1 MCVRLG
7 ALVFFLYS
15 FAAIAQADT
24 ASFDLTGPPIEV
36 RVDRSGTTLPI
47 SEVANLRAGDRLW
60 VHPQLP
66 DHQSTHYLLIV
77 TFLRGSTNP
86 PPEKWFTRA
95 ETWSKKVREEGIFVI
110 VPHEAEQALI
120 FLAPETG
127 GDFRTLRSAVRGRP
141 GSFVRAVQDLNQASL
156 DRQRLD
162 TYLNAIRNT
171 SESDPS
177 KIKDVSVL
185 LARSLNIRLDDD
197 CFKKPV

>member
-1 MCVRLG
+1 MPLQLLV
-7 ALVFFLYS
+7 LVFLLGLFVTT
-15 FAAIAQADT
+15 IKADT
-24 ASFDLTGPPIEV
+24 ASFDLAGPPIEV
-36 RVDRSGTTLPI
+36 KVDRNGASLPV
-47 SEVANLRAGDRLW
+47 SEVANLRPGDRIW

-66 DHQSTHYLLIV
+66 DHQSAHYLLIV

-95 ETWSKKVREEGIFVI
+95 ETWSKKVREEGVFVT
-110 VPHEAEQALI
+110 VPDEAQQALI

-127 GDFRTLRSAVRGRP
+127 GDFSTLRSAVRGRP
-141 GSFVRAVQDLNQASL
+141 GSFVRAVQDLDQTSL

-162 TYLNAIRNT
+162 TYLNAIHTT

-185 LARSLNIRLDDD
+185 LARS
-197 CFKKPV
+197 